1 MFADE
6 IAMPQRNIS
15 ITINKEIASN
25 ISEKCLKERKKKSN
39 N

>member
-6 IAMPQRNIS
+6 IAMPQKYIS
-15 ITINKEIASN
+15 ITINKEIASILRN
-25 ISEKCLKERKKKSN
+25 RKN